1 MEGQELPVYNSD
13 SGGEEQVDIDG
24 LSDEMN
30 IEGGVNGAG
39 GNRLGWINWFC
50 ALEGHEFLVEI
61 DEDFIRDPFNIY
73 GLQTAFPNSN
83 K

>member
-1 MEGQELPVYNSD
+1 MRWPKGVP
-13 SGGEEQVDIDG
+13 G
-24 LSDEMN
+24 LLCRD
-30 IEGGVNGAG
+30 GAG